1 MKLIC
6 YSDTHIR
13 PDYAEDSLFVLREIA
28 YDALKYRPEY
38 IVCTGD
44 IGTFSSQQRYAKD
57 RGSYS
62 LEEELKMVADCF
74 RMMLEVIE
82 EYNRGRRRLKK
93 KLYRPCFV
101 FCLGNHDEGVWQD
114 LITCLAYVFKKYP
127 FRWCHYR
134 ETICIDGIYFSHTF
148 ENGISGSMCSSAKDI
163 LKNTHECT
171 VSGHSHVRS
180 IHEET
185 AISGKKLFAIKL
197 PCATIERPQW
207 AGQGA
212 NQWDTG
218 WLRLETEDHFDYQ
231 FMRYSPCA

>member
-57 RGSYS
+57 RCNYY

-82 EYNRGRRRLKK
+82 EYNKNRRRLKK
-93 KLYRPCFV
+93 KLYRTFFV
-101 FCLGNHDEGVWQD
+101 FCLGNHD
-114 LITCLAYVFKKYP
+114 
-127 FRWCHYR
+127 
-134 ETICIDGIYFSHTF
+134 
-148 ENGISGSMCSSAKDI
+148 
-163 LKNTHECT
+163 
-171 VSGHSHVRS
+171 
-180 IHEET
+180 
-185 AISGKKLFAIKL
+185 
-197 PCATIERPQW
+197 
-207 AGQGA
+207 
-212 NQWDTG
+212 
-218 WLRLETEDHFDYQ
+218 
-231 FMRYSPCA
+231 